1 MTLYEDLKW
10 RGLIQD
16 ISDPK
21 LIDKLNAGGLTFYIG
36 TDPTADSL
44 HLGHYSSF
52 LITRRLAA
60 AGHKPLLLVGVATGL
75 IGDPRG
81 TVERK
86 LSDRDEVLHNY
97 ECLKKQLQSIF
108 PYEVVNNYD
117 WVKDINVVEFFRD
130 YGKYINVGYMLSK
143 DLIRRQMESGISYAE
158 FSYMLIQGLDFKYLH
173 ENRGVDLQVA
183 GSDQWGNITT
193 GIELIRKTTGDEV
206 YAFTM
211 PLITDSHGNKF
222 GKSEG
227 NAVWLDKNKT
237 SSYELYQFLLNA
249 EDSMV
254 IEYLKRL
261 TFLSHEE
268 IEAIAEEHNAAP
280 EKRLAQKKLA
290 EEILNDLHGEGAYES
305 AVRISELLFAGKI
318 KEIPVK
324 DLLAGLK
331 DVPHF
336 TTAGGNVMDVLVS
349 AGICSS
355 KREAREFI
363 SNGSLTFN
371 GEPLKATDAE
381 INADACL
388 AGKYLVVRRGKK
400 KYYLGELTQA

>member
-1 MTLYEDLKW
+1 MTLYEELKW

-21 LIDKLNAGGLTFYIG
+21 LIDKLNNGHLTFYIG

-60 AGHKPLLLVGVATGL
+60 AGHTPLLLVGVATGL

-86 LSDRDEVLHNY
+86 LSNRDEILYNY

-211 PLITDSHGNKF
+211 PLVTDSHGNKF

-237 SSYELYQFLLNA
+237 SSYQLYQFLLNA

-261 TFLSHEE
+261 TFLSKEE
-268 IEAIAEEHNAAP
+268 IEAIEAEHKAAP

-305 AVRISELLFAGKI
+305 AVKISEQLFAGNI
-318 KEIPVK
+318 KEIPVQ

-336 TTAGGNVMDVLVS
+336 TTAGGPVLEVLVS
-349 AGICSS
+349 SGICSS
-355 KREAREFI
+355 KREAREFL
-363 SNGSLTFN
+363 SGGSLMLN
-371 GEPLKATDAE
+371 GEPLRTMDIDIGPKTA
-381 INADACL
+381 L
-388 AGKYLVVRRGKK
+388 GGKYVVIRRGKK
-400 KYYLGELTQA
+400 KYYLGELI

>member
-52 LITRRLAA
+52 LITRRLAN
-60 AGHKPLLLVGVATGL
+60 AGHTPLLLVGMATAL

-86 LSDRDEVLHNY
+86 LSDRNEVMHNF
-97 ECLKKQLQSIF
+97 ECLKKQLATIF

-211 PLITDSHGNKF
+211 PLVTDSHGNKF

-237 SSYELYQFLLNA
+237 SSYELYQFLLNS

-254 IEYLKRL
+254 INYLKRL
-261 TFLSHEE
+261 TFLSREE
-268 IEAIAEEHNAAP
+268 IEEIEREHTANP
-280 EKRLAQKKLA
+280 HLRLAQKKLA

-305 AVRISELLFAGKI
+305 ALRISELLFAGKI
-318 KEIPVK
+318 KEIPMN

-336 TTAGGNVMDVLVS
+336 TAEAGPIMDVLVS

-363 SNGSLTFN
+363 SGGSLTLN
-371 GEPLKATDAE
+371 GDPIRDVNAVIDASV
-381 INADACL
+381 AL
-388 AGKYLVVRRGKK
+388 GGKYLVVRRGKK
-400 KYYLGELTQA
+400 KYYLGELV